1 MIRALMLYTLIFVC
15 VFNNQNVSK
24 HFVYSFK
31 QYTFALANL
40 QTVYIYNIGKKV

>member
-1 MIRALMLYTLIFVC
+1 MFYALLLCTLIFVC

-31 QYTFALANL
+31 QYTFATANI
-40 QTVYIYNIGKKV
+40 QTVKYII